1 MPAALDISMLP
12 EPLRALVQSVLAE
25 RDQFCAEREAAR
37 QQRDDFGAEQRR
49 LEQENK
55 LLKERIRLLLLA
67 KYGSKSEK
75 LSDAQLSLLE
85 LEPGVTREE
94 VAGEAAQPARSKK
107 LPRRPAPHGRAPLP
121 AHLPR
126 VEEIV
131 RVPEEQR
138 HCPTCQ
144 CPKCCIGYD
153 VSEVLDLKPVELFVR
168 VIKTEKLACP
178 SHPENGVTSAPAPAR
193 IVPGGKLSD
202 AFLIDV
208 LLKKYQLHQPLYRQS
223 EAWWRDTQVEVS
235 RSTLCDGVM
244 AIGQWLLLVNAAQ
257 RDELFQRNYLQADE
271 TPVGVQSP
279 DVKGR
284 NHQAWQWQYSAPG
297 GPVVFDFQM
306 SRSRAG
312 PQNFLK
318 GYRGVLH
325 TDAYGGYDASVVE
338 GIIHAACWAHVRRK
352 FRDALKLDPADK
364 DAVDVLQ
371 RISRLYEIE
380 RQAREQ
386 NLDAATRLQ
395 LRQQHSVT
403 EVSALKTRMQAIR
416 QAALPGSQ
424 IAKACDYALRIWA
437 RLEVFLTHGAVEV
450 DTNLAENAMR
460 PLALGRKNWLHIGDE
475 KAGPKIAAILS
486 VLATCERLGIDARE
500 YLLDVLP
507 RLGRA
512 TTGAV
517 AGLTPQ
523 AWHRNRQS
531 AAANAAANA

>member
-1 MPAALDISMLP
+1 MPAAFDISMLP

-37 QQRDDFGAEQRR
+37 QQRDDWAAEQRR
-49 LEQENK
+49 LEQEIK
-55 LLKERIRLLLLA
+55 LLKERIRLLLLS

-75 LSDAQLSLLE
+75 LSAAQLSLLE

-94 VAGEAAQPARSKK
+94 IAGEAAQPARQKK
-107 LPRRPAPHGRAPLP
+107 LPSRPVPHGRAPLP

-131 RVPEEQR
+131 RVPEAQR

-144 CPKCCIGYD
+144 CPKCCLGYD

-178 SHPENGVTSAPAPAR
+178 AHPENGVASAPAAAR

-223 EAWWRDTQVEVS
+223 EAWWRDAQVEVS

-244 AIGQWLLLVNAAQ
+244 AIGQWLLPVNAAQ
-257 RDELFQRNYLQADE
+257 RDELLQRDYLQADE

-279 DVKGR
+279 AVKGR

-306 SRSRAG
+306 SRGRAG
-312 PQNFLK
+312 PLNFLQ

-352 FRDALKLDPADK
+352 FHDALKLDPADK
-364 DAVDVLQ
+364 DAADVLQ
-371 RISRLYEIE
+371 RISRLYAIE

-386 NLDAATRLQ
+386 NLDATARLQ

-403 EVSALKTRMQAIR
+403 EVSALKARMQAIR

-424 IAKACDYALRIWA
+424 IAKACDYALRLWS

-531 AAANAAANA
+531 AAAANNA